1 MEDTLQPQTVEMIRK
16 DAVIPIEIGAG
27 FYARLQHL
35 LAFMVQDRTEEE
47 IKEMQ
52 EALNSNVIKPDSWH
66 YHYNTMLSMCQ
77 ALDKQ
82 AQDLKLTVSVPIDNL
97 ISQMETQAN

>member
-1 MEDTLQPQTVEMIRK
+1 MEDNVQSQTVEMIRK
-16 DAVIPIEIGAG
+16 DAIIPIEIGAG

-35 LAFMVQDRTEEE
+35 LAFMVQEKTEEE

-52 EALNSNVIKPDSWH
+52 EALSSKVIAPGSWH
-66 YHYNTMLSMCQ
+66 YHYDTMLSMCQ

-82 AQDLKLTVSVPIDNL
+82 AQDLKLTVSVPIDSL
-97 ISQMETQAN
+97 ISQMENQAN